1 MSEKLLIEVE
11 TGENDYVLS
20 TRISRKAN
28 ALLDDVVKR
37 SGRGKAYRK
46 QAHRVRL
53 RSYRILRCRK
63 RGYLK

>member
-37 SGRGKAYRK
+37 SGRGKAYIASK
-46 QAHRVRL
+46 LIEFAYDHIEY
-53 RSYRILRCRK
+53 SDAESEAI
-63 RGYLK
+63 

>member
-37 SGRGKAYRK
+37 SGRGKAYIASK
-46 QAHRVRL
+46 LIEYAYDHIEY
-53 RSYRILRCRK
+53 SDEESEGK
-63 RGYLK
+63 